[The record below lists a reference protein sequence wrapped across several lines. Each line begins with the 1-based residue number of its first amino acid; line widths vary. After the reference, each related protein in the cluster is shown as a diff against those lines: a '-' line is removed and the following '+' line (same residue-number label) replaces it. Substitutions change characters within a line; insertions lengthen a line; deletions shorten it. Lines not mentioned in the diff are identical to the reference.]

1 MPSSSSYEYLRNRSI
16 AIENREKTPAL
27 ENGPST
33 GYKTIFL
40 PKHQIFS
47 LLSVALI
54 FIII

>member
-1 MPSSSSYEYLRNRSI
+1 MPSSSSYEHLRNRSI
-16 AIENREKTPAL
+16 AIENREKTPGL